1 MEKAKM
7 SEENQ
12 KMRYRCEKS
21 AKNEP
26 TWANLAPQDQK
37 DVVPDGMA
45 NPHSL
50 LRKERNPSVTF
61 RKPIQVSLITLNH

>member
-12 KMRYRCEKS
+12 KMRYRCEKR
-21 AKNEP
+21 AKREP
-26 TWANLAPQDQK
+26 TWANLAPENQK
-37 DVVPDGMA
+37 DVVPDGMV

-50 LRKERNPSVTF
+50 LRKERNPSVTL
-61 RKPIQVSLITLNH
+61 RKPIQVSLTTLNH